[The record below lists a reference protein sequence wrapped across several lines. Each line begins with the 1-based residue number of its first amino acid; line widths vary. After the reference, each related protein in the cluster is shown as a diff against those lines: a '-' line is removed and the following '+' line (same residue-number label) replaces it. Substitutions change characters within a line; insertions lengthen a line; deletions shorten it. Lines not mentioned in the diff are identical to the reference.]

1 MAYDSYAP
9 TTKAAPCQDRRAEA
23 RRGNAFWVVLGGGAP
38 ASPFTVLLPDG
49 REAMALFSS
58 EEEARMFCHCGKEG
72 ADHLRFR
79 ETSTGEVLS
88 LLFCPWCP
96 KHVILDP
103 LPEVLGGG
111 LPGLS
116 ELLALDRQSFARS
129 FCGDQARG
137 PKRSPSLGEGFRRRP
152 RGARRRVVANI

>member
-1 MAYDSYAP
+1 
-9 TTKAAPCQDRRAEA
+9 
-23 RRGNAFWVVLGGGAP
+23 
-38 ASPFTVLLPDG
+38 LPDG

-72 ADHLRFR
+72 ADHLRVR

-88 LLFCPWCP
+88 LLFCPWCA
-96 KHVILDP
+96 KHVVLDP

-129 FCGDQARG
+129 FCEDQARG
-137 PKRSPSLGEGFRRRP
+137 PKRSPSLGEGFRRP
-152 RGARRRVVANI
+152 RGARRRVVTNI